1 MAPDF
6 LTVTWHREDFPGLG
20 VQGVKGL
27 ILDGALSLLDRGMK
41 REEKKK
47 TMAMGKEGF
56 PRAGHALLAV
66 QWVAAV
72 KCN

>member
-27 ILDGALSLLDRGMK
+27 ILVGRGMK

-47 TMAMGKEGF
+47 TIAMGKEGF